1 MRIEEIRMTFNSRLP
16 LYIVLT
22 KLDLLRGFDSMYQSL
37 DVQQRNEVLGVSF
50 NQKAKSNWKKELN
63 HFLVTMGRPNEQRIT
78 RNDATKRAEGNQ
90 RSDLFSFVRQIE
102 GVTTF
107 CMHIN

>member
-1 MRIEEIRMTFNSRLP
+1 MNGIVLTVDTLSLLTNSKEQNSQLLADLQMRIEEIRMTFNSRLP

-50 NQKAKSNWKKELN
+50 NQKQKVIGK
-63 HFLVTMGRPNEQRIT
+63 
-78 RNDATKRAEGNQ
+78 RN
-90 RSDLFSFVRQIE
+90 
-102 GVTTF
+102 
-107 CMHIN
+107 

>member
-1 MRIEEIRMTFNSRLP
+1 SKEQNSQLLADLQMRIEEIRMTFNSRLP

-63 HFLVTMGRPNEQRIT
+63 HFWSQWVGQMNSALPEMMLQ
-78 RNDATKRAEGNQ
+78 RAEGNQ
-90 RSDLFSFVRQIE
+90 
-102 GVTTF
+102 
-107 CMHIN
+107 